1 MKNTISAADYEN
13 AWRPNFEMKAACWW
27 GAGALGYAVYAAIG
41 DFPSGSLLWMA
52 GGCAALAAKSLV
64 PGLRLMRTQLRLIGK
79 PPATATFDELRKICS
94 DPAHSNDMW
103 LGRGFLWQPR
113 HTQKIYDIL
122 RINYQETEESVLGGA
137 RKLLFLKH
145 HPDLILH
152 PLEARRRFEE
162 EDKSIRKKGQ
172 TWIHGVGEKEDNL
185 FQPLS
190 HSEGHTLI
198 IGTTGSGKA
207 QPLTAKVLTPTGWR
221 RMGDLAQG
229 DFVLNW
235 RGEPFKVAG
244 IYDRGVREVW
254 RIRTADERQ
263 TEACEEHLWT
273 AWVTAPENVRRTPE
287 GRSPALA
294 SLLDPDGR
302 SGMREHM
309 KRCGVPNVRPNPNG
323 RKAVLLTTR
332 MVNAFLHMGWRVEIP
347 AYAPDMMRVS
357 DGELFCGEATEAFL
371 DGLEQWFEP
380 DELAAAAYWLTGAK
394 EVGRGDAAFED
405 AWARFRRRLPLA
417 AGPQALDAEPG
428 ENPENPESPAD
439 SDDAEAQSGPDDPFD
454 PADLLLLNIE
464 SRRVLVRMMMAI
476 AAGRHP
482 EAEYKLGIERC
493 ERLKEAWAAQ
503 HKTTPKV
510 KLGPDGEPLYS
521 YAREDAA
528 EAVLRMYRCPAPQS
542 RRTVWIPLRQEA
554 GPLPVR
560 SEKTPMLSMAG
571 TKDVCSPEPDIIS
584 LAKELMRS
592 VGIACGFEP
601 VNGRGIWAAQSEDD
615 RLAFPIGSLW
625 GTLITEEDFDA
636 ADAFNGSF
644 FRSDV
649 LPLARVRIVSAEPTG
664 NAVPMRCI
672 RLADEMRS
680 DALYVTDDYI
690 VTHNTRCFDL
700 LISQA
705 IIRGESVIIIDPKGD
720 NDLRQKAERACREL
734 GRPEA
739 FINFHP
745 ARPEESV
752 RINLLANYTR
762 PTEIASR
769 IAALLPS
776 QGPSD
781 PFKSFSWGAL
791 NTICGGLCLAYKKPT
806 LLTLRHY
813 LEGSPEK
820 MMLEGFEAYIR
831 SFYGEKA
838 GEAIIMRR
846 YENLRKDTLSARV
859 NALIEEY
866 QENCTPSPEV
876 DSLISLRDHDKE
888 HFSKMITSLLPTLMQ
903 LTSGQLGKMLSPS
916 EDELENLSEE
926 FFDTGSFIDKNA
938 VVYLGLDTL
947 SDGMVGS
954 AIGSLMLADLTSAA
968 GSRYNFEGGGA
979 RTVNVF
985 VDEAAEVVNDSFI
998 QLLNKG
1004 RGAKIRLFVATQT
1017 IADFAARLGSREKA
1031 TQVLG
1036 NLNQSLCL
1044 RCIDQDTQKYV
1055 ASRFPKTR
1063 VRSVAVDQAYS
1074 TDADDIAAEGGRIG
1088 ERLTE
1093 TETPLIMPE
1102 ILGMLP
1108 DLEYIA
1114 SLSGGR
1120 CVKGRFP
1127 LLLKDASEFRR

>member
-41 DFPSGSLLWMA
+41 DFPSGPLLWMA

-254 RIRTADERQ
+254 RIRTTDERQ

-357 DGELFCGEATEAFL
+357 DGEIFCGEATEAFL

-439 SDDAEAQSGPDDPFD
+439 SADAEAQSGPDDPFD

-503 HKTTPKV
+503 RKTTPKV

-705 IIRGESVIIIDPKGD
+705 IIR
-720 NDLRQKAERACREL
+720 
-734 GRPEA
+734 
-739 FINFHP
+739 
-745 ARPEESV
+745 
-752 RINLLANYTR
+752 
-762 PTEIASR
+762 
-769 IAALLPS
+769 
-776 QGPSD
+776 
-781 PFKSFSWGAL
+781 
-791 NTICGGLCLAYKKPT
+791 GGLCLAYKKPT

-1036 NLNQSLCL
+1036 NLNQSFCL

>member
-41 DFPSGSLLWMA
+41 DFPSGPLLWMA

-263 TEACEEHLWT
+263 TEACGEHLWT

-439 SDDAEAQSGPDDPFD
+439 SDDAEAQSGPDDP
-454 PADLLLLNIE
+454 LT
-464 SRRVLVRMMMAI
+464 RRI
-476 AAGRHP
+476 CCFS
-482 EAEYKLGIERC
+482 I
-493 ERLKEAWAAQ
+493 
-503 HKTTPKV
+503 
-510 KLGPDGEPLYS
+510 S
-521 YAREDAA
+521 
-528 EAVLRMYRCPAPQS
+528 
-542 RRTVWIPLRQEA
+542 
-554 GPLPVR
+554 
-560 SEKTPMLSMAG
+560 
-571 TKDVCSPEPDIIS
+571 SP
-584 LAKELMRS
+584 
-592 VGIACGFEP
+592 GAC
-601 VNGRGIWAAQSEDD
+601 W
-615 RLAFPIGSLW
+615 
-625 GTLITEEDFDA
+625 
-636 ADAFNGSF
+636 
-644 FRSDV
+644 
-649 LPLARVRIVSAEPTG
+649 
-664 NAVPMRCI
+664 
-672 RLADEMRS
+672 
-680 DALYVTDDYI
+680 
-690 VTHNTRCFDL
+690 
-700 LISQA
+700 
-705 IIRGESVIIIDPKGD
+705 
-720 NDLRQKAERACREL
+720 
-734 GRPEA
+734 
-739 FINFHP
+739 
-745 ARPEESV
+745 
-752 RINLLANYTR
+752 
-762 PTEIASR
+762 
-769 IAALLPS
+769 
-776 QGPSD
+776 
-781 PFKSFSWGAL
+781 
-791 NTICGGLCLAYKKPT
+791 CG
-806 LLTLRHY
+806 
-813 LEGSPEK
+813 
-820 MMLEGFEAYIR
+820 
-831 SFYGEKA
+831 
-838 GEAIIMRR
+838 
-846 YENLRKDTLSARV
+846 
-859 NALIEEY
+859 
-866 QENCTPSPEV
+866 
-876 DSLISLRDHDKE
+876 
-888 HFSKMITSLLPTLMQ
+888 
-903 LTSGQLGKMLSPS
+903 
-916 EDELENLSEE
+916 
-926 FFDTGSFIDKNA
+926 
-938 VVYLGLDTL
+938 
-947 SDGMVGS
+947 
-954 AIGSLMLADLTSAA
+954 
-968 GSRYNFEGGGA
+968 
-979 RTVNVF
+979 
-985 VDEAAEVVNDSFI
+985 
-998 QLLNKG
+998 
-1004 RGAKIRLFVATQT
+1004 
-1017 IADFAARLGSREKA
+1017 
-1031 TQVLG
+1031 
-1036 NLNQSLCL
+1036 
-1044 RCIDQDTQKYV
+1044 
-1055 ASRFPKTR
+1055 
-1063 VRSVAVDQAYS
+1063 
-1074 TDADDIAAEGGRIG
+1074 
-1088 ERLTE
+1088 
-1093 TETPLIMPE
+1093 
-1102 ILGMLP
+1102 
-1108 DLEYIA
+1108 
-1114 SLSGGR
+1114 
-1120 CVKGRFP
+1120 
-1127 LLLKDASEFRR
+1127 

>member
-1 MKNTISAADYEN
+1 MKNTISAAEYEN

-27 GAGALGYAVYAAIG
+27 GAGAAGYAIYAALG
-41 DFPSGSLLWMA
+41 DFPAGPLLWMA
-52 GGCAALAAKSLV
+52 GGCALLAVRSLI
-64 PGLRLMRTQLRLIGK
+64 PGIELMRTQLRLVGK
-79 PPATATFDELRKICS
+79 PPATATFEDLRKICG
-94 DPAHSNDMW
+94 DPSHRKDMW
-103 LGRGFLWQPR
+103 LGRGFLWQPQ

-122 RINYQETEESVLGGA
+122 RINYQETEESVLGGV
-137 RKLLFLKH
+137 RKLLFLRD
-145 HPDLILH
+145 HPNLILH
-152 PLEARRRFEE
+152 PFEAKCRFEE
-162 EDKSIRKKGQ
+162 ENKSIRKKGQ

-198 IGTTGSGKA
+198 IGTTGAGKA

-221 RMGDLAQG
+221 LMGDLARG

-235 RGEPFKVAG
+235 RGEPFKIADV
-244 IYDRGVREVW
+244 YDRGIRQVW
-254 RIRTADERQ
+254 TIRTSDERQ

-273 AWVTAPENVRRTPE
+273 VWLTAPGPLKRMPD
-287 GRSPALA
+287 GRNPTLA
-294 SLLDPDGR
+294 KLLDPDDRNGLR
-302 SGMREHM
+302 AHM
-309 KRCGVPNVRPNPNG
+309 KRCGVLNVRPNWNG
-323 RKAVLLTTR
+323 RRAVLVTTR
-332 MVNAFLHMGWRVEIP
+332 MINSFLKKGWRVEIP
-347 AYAPDMMRVS
+347 AYSPDLMRLS
-357 DGELFCGEATEAFL
+357 DGELFFGDATEDFL
-371 DGLEQWFEP
+371 DGLEQWFET
-380 DELAAAAYWLTGAK
+380 DELAAAARWLMGISD
-394 EVGRGDAAFED
+394 VGQGDAAFDD
-405 AWARFRRRLPLA
+405 AWARFRSRLPLA
-417 AGPQALDAEPG
+417 AGPQAEAMVRKIPQNETNAEPASLF
-428 ENPENPESPAD
+428 NPE
-439 SDDAEAQSGPDDPFD
+439 
-454 PADLLLLNIE
+454 DLHLLNIE
-464 SRRVLVRMMMAI
+464 CRRVLVRMLI
-476 AAGRHP
+476 ALASGRDP
-482 EAEYKLGIERC
+482 ETEYKLESERVCRIE
-493 ERLKEAWAAQ
+493 EILSEEEVDI
-503 HKTTPKV
+503 HNEHV
-510 KLGPDGEPLYS
+510 SGGETNYTMD
-521 YAREDAA
+521 DAID
-528 EAVLRMYRCPAPQS
+528 AVMHMYRRAAPYS
-542 RRTVWIPLRQEA
+542 RRTVWIPLRPE
-554 GPLPVR
+554 R
-560 SEKTPMLSMAG
+560 SSNLSAVVTELFRSLG
-571 TKDVCSPEPDIIS
+571 IS
-584 LAKELMRS
+584 
-592 VGIACGFEP
+592 CGSEP
-601 VNGRGIWAAQSEDD
+601 VCGHGIWVAHSLDD
-615 RLAFPIGSLW
+615 RSIFPIGSIW
-625 GTLITEEDFDA
+625 GNLITKEDSEA
-636 ADAFNGSF
+636 AAAFNSSF
-644 FRSDV
+644 FSGDV
-649 LPLARVRIVSAEPTG
+649 LPLSRVRIVSAEPTD

-672 RLADEMRS
+672 RLGDEERS

-720 NDLRQKAERACREL
+720 NDLKQKAERACREL
-734 GRPEA
+734 GRPDA

-745 ARPEESV
+745 ARPDESV

-813 LEGSPEK
+813 LEGSPER

-831 SFYGEKA
+831 SFYGDKA

-846 YENLRKDTLSARV
+846 YESLKKDTLSARV

-916 EDELENLSEE
+916 EDELENLAEE

-979 RTVNVF
+979 QTVNVF

-1017 IADFAARLGSREKA
+1017 IADFAARLGSKEKA

-1127 LLLKDASEFRR
+1127 LLLKDASEIRR

>member
-1 MKNTISAADYEN
+1 
-13 AWRPNFEMKAACWW
+13 
-27 GAGALGYAVYAAIG
+27 
-41 DFPSGSLLWMA
+41 
-52 GGCAALAAKSLV
+52 
-64 PGLRLMRTQLRLIGK
+64 
-79 PPATATFDELRKICS
+79 
-94 DPAHSNDMW
+94 
-103 LGRGFLWQPR
+103 
-113 HTQKIYDIL
+113 
-122 RINYQETEESVLGGA
+122 
-137 RKLLFLKH
+137 
-145 HPDLILH
+145 
-152 PLEARRRFEE
+152 
-162 EDKSIRKKGQ
+162 
-172 TWIHGVGEKEDNL
+172 
-185 FQPLS
+185 
-190 HSEGHTLI
+190 
-198 IGTTGSGKA
+198 
-207 QPLTAKVLTPTGWR
+207 
-221 RMGDLAQG
+221 
-229 DFVLNW
+229 
-235 RGEPFKVAG
+235 
-244 IYDRGVREVW
+244 
-254 RIRTADERQ
+254 
-263 TEACEEHLWT
+263 
-273 AWVTAPENVRRTPE
+273 
-287 GRSPALA
+287 
-294 SLLDPDGR
+294 
-302 SGMREHM
+302 
-309 KRCGVPNVRPNPNG
+309 
-323 RKAVLLTTR
+323 
-332 MVNAFLHMGWRVEIP
+332 
-347 AYAPDMMRVS
+347 
-357 DGELFCGEATEAFL
+357 
-371 DGLEQWFEP
+371 
-380 DELAAAAYWLTGAK
+380 
-394 EVGRGDAAFED
+394 
-405 AWARFRRRLPLA
+405 
-417 AGPQALDAEPG
+417 
-428 ENPENPESPAD
+428 
-439 SDDAEAQSGPDDPFD
+439 
-454 PADLLLLNIE
+454 
-464 SRRVLVRMMMAI
+464 
-476 AAGRHP
+476 
-482 EAEYKLGIERC
+482 
-493 ERLKEAWAAQ
+493 
-503 HKTTPKV
+503 
-510 KLGPDGEPLYS
+510 
-521 YAREDAA
+521 
-528 EAVLRMYRCPAPQS
+528 
-542 RRTVWIPLRQEA
+542 
-554 GPLPVR
+554 
-560 SEKTPMLSMAG
+560 
-571 TKDVCSPEPDIIS
+571 
-584 LAKELMRS
+584 MRS